1 MTAALAT
8 ILAVQQVSN
17 YKNSHLD
24 SSQSQEL
31 SVDAQSVNGTFVL
44 WRINAV
50 EPGQKLEVSI
60 TNDIQ
65 IWAYKITVP
74 NDIPTHPNNPDIEYY
89 DYSKYLPSTLKE
101 DQMVMMCV
109 RMQYEDVGHQC
120 TETFVTKN
128 MARGI
133 VYGFE
138 TVYNPDVYA

>member
-1 MTAALAT
+1 MQLN
-8 ILAVQQVSN
+8 QD
-17 YKNSHLD
+17 KNWKYQL
-24 SSQSQEL
+24 L
-31 SVDAQSVNGTFVL
+31 
-44 WRINAV
+44 
-50 EPGQKLEVSI
+50 
-60 TNDIQ
+60 NDIQ

-120 TETFVTKN
+120 TEIFVTKN

-133 VYGFE
+133 VYRFE